1 MQINA
6 MTVDVE
12 DYFQVSAFA
21 KNIDKKEWDHYPS
34 RVNANTNLL
43 LDLFDEYEIKA
54 TFFVLGWIAEREQQL
69 IKRISELGHEVAC
82 HGYKHDLIYN
92 QSKQVFTEETHKSKS
107 ILEDIIG
114 KPVNGYRAASYSITA
129 ESIWAIDVLC
139 EAGFIYDSSIFP
151 IVHDRYGIPNAKSI
165 PHKYR
170 TESGNEIIEF
180 PLSTVGF
187 GNKRLPV
194 SGGGYFRLFPYWLT
208 QKGLT
213 IINKKNI
220 PFIFY
225 LHPWEIDVEQP
236 RIKSSLLSEFRHYQN
251 LDKFKPRLIRLIKQF
266 RFNTVESVLHQCGLP
281 FQAINNIK

>member
-1 MQINA
+1 MLVNA

-12 DYFQVSAFA
+12 DYYQVSAFA
-21 KNIDKKEWDHYPS
+21 KNINKSEWDEYPS
-34 RVNANTNLL
+34 RVNSNTNWL
-43 LDLFDEYEIKA
+43 LDLFEENNIKA

-69 IKRISELGHEVAC
+69 IKRISDLGHEVAC

-92 QSKQVFTEETHKSKS
+92 QTKQVFTEETIKSKS
-107 ILEDIIG
+107 ILEDLTG
-114 KPVNGYRAASYSITA
+114 KAVNGYRAASYSITA
-129 ESIWAIDVLC
+129 KSIWAIDVLC

-151 IVHDRYGIPNAKSI
+151 IVHDRYGIPNAESV

-170 TESGNEIIEF
+170 TASGNEIIEF

-187 GNKRLPV
+187 GNKRLPI

-208 QKGLT
+208 QQGLK
-213 IINKKNI
+213 IINNKHI

-225 LHPWEIDVEQP
+225 MHPWEIDVEQP

-251 LDKFKPRLIRLIKQF
+251 LNKFKPRLNRLIEQF
-266 RFNTVESVLHQCGLP
+266 EFSSVEDVLRHSGLLN
-281 FQAINNIK
+281 QDITAQ